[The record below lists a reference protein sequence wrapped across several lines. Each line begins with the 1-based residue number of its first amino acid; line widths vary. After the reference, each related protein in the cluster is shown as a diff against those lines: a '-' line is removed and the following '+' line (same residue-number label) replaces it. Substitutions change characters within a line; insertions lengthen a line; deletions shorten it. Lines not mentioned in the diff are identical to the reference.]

1 MAFLR
6 NVMIPECLRNCPA
19 PAKLNLFLHVIG
31 RRQDGY
37 HLLETVFQLIDFCD
51 YLHFTCRNDHLIKRV
66 TSSEQIPEEDDLAIR
81 AAKLLQKEIFRQKGI
96 PVRGVD
102 IEIEKNIPLGGGL
115 GGGSS
120 DAATTLMALN
130 HLWNGGFETKDLI
143 SMGVQLGADV
153 PFFLVG
159 QNAFGTG
166 IGDKLTPV
174 NTPDGWFVVI
184 KPPVAV
190 PTALIFRSNELT
202 RNTEPIKMANFPDFC
217 KKINHFGRND
227 LQVVAMKL
235 FPEIRKAVNELS
247 QFGNARMTGSGACV
261 FCRFASETE
270 ARKVATRLSSRWN
283 TQVVKGLQNHPL
295 KYLLDNMGE

>member
-1 MAFLR
+1 
-6 NVMIPECLRNCPA
+6 
-19 PAKLNLFLHVIG
+19 
-31 RRQDGY
+31 
-37 HLLETVFQLIDFCD
+37 
-51 YLHFTCRNDHLIKRV
+51 
-66 TSSEQIPEEDDLAIR
+66 
-81 AAKLLQKEIFRQKGI
+81 
-96 PVRGVD
+96 
-102 IEIEKNIPLGGGL
+102 
-115 GGGSS
+115 
-120 DAATTLMALN
+120 MALN

-217 KKINHFGRND
+217 KK
-227 LQVVAMKL
+227 
-235 FPEIRKAVNELS
+235 
-247 QFGNARMTGSGACV
+247 
-261 FCRFASETE
+261 
-270 ARKVATRLSSRWN
+270 
-283 TQVVKGLQNHPL
+283 
-295 KYLLDNMGE
+295 